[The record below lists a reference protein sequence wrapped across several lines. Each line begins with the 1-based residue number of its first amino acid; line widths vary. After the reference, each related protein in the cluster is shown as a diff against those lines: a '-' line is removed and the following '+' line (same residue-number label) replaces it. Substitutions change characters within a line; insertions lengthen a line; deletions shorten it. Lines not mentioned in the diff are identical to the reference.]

1 MSFNFMAAVTIH
13 SDFGARENE
22 VCHCFHLI
30 PIREGCMMPN
40 LPPLMEDTKM
50 GTQQSGSKSLCEGGV
65 QAALPPRWGCSR
77 SELTLDA
84 SHRGSPLAPPDSS
97 LWPLGT
103 QASGLTSLDKR

>member
-1 MSFNFMAAVTIH
+1 
-13 SDFGARENE
+13 
-22 VCHCFHLI
+22 
-30 PIREGCMMPN
+30 MMPN

-65 QAALPPRWGCSR
+65 QAALPPRWGCCR